1 MNIDDILNENIEEVV
16 RTSAVERVHLPASE
30 TETVSEGDRKEAAA
44 KAAKTADDAAKNAAK
59 KAEAVAVKAVDDTAK
74 KADSAAKNVA
84 KKAEAGA
91 RETAE
96 TTAAAVNKTANK
108 ATAAVSEAAKN
119 AERETANVTKSVE
132 RAAEHAAAT
141 ASEYDDD
148 DDDDDDEYVV
158 HNAFSEDGTMVASI
172 AAGKAGTKKAAPKAE
187 AYEDDAEAYDGD
199 DEAEEL
205 EEVRPAK
212 KAKKAAAKARRR
224 RDYEEYDEDDE
235 EYPYGEDD
243 SDGEYY
249 SDEYDA
255 DGDDEEYY
263 ADGDDEELSEDG
275 EEDEDGEEKA
285 APSFLRMVAG
295 DAIFLV
301 AVFAFFLVLLYIFPP
316 YIVDGPSMQKTLVD
330 KAFGFGYRYAT
341 PERGDI
347 VIVNT
352 GDRAKG
358 TNGESFIKRVIAV
371 PGDTIQCIYEQY
383 DHDVTLSDGTVVKAG
398 GSRKVTLRSASPE
411 LRFGFVTNDPARPY
425 KEIRTI
431 SK

>member
-16 RTSAVERVHLPASE
+16 RTSVVERVHLPASE

-59 KAEAVAVKAVDDTAK
+59 KAEAAAVKAVDDTAK
-74 KADSAAKNVA
+74 KADSAAKNVT
-84 KKAEAGA
+84 KKAEAGVS
-91 RETAE
+91 ETAE

-119 AERETANVTKSVE
+119 AERETETVAKTAKSEAEDVTKSVE

-187 AYEDDAEAYDGD
+187 AYEDDAEAY
-199 DEAEEL
+199 
-205 EEVRPAK
+205 
-212 KAKKAAAKARRR
+212 
-224 RDYEEYDEDDE
+224 
-235 EYPYGEDD
+235 
-243 SDGEYY
+243 
-249 SDEYDA
+249 

-398 GSRKVTLRSASPE
+398 GNVYRVYLNGEMLYEPYAWFGDINTAREIKEPLTLGEGEYFVMGDNRFNSNDSRAFGPVSRADIKCTMMVFLIGKHDPE
-411 LRFGFVTNDPARPY
+411 
-425 KEIRTI
+425 
-431 SK
+431 

>member
-16 RTSAVERVHLPASE
+16 RTSVVERVHLPASE

-59 KAEAVAVKAVDDTAK
+59 KAEAAAVKAVDDTAK

-84 KKAEAGA
+84 KKAEAGVS
-91 RETAE
+91 ETAE

-119 AERETANVTKSVE
+119 AERETETVAKTAKSEAEDVTKSVE

-187 AYEDDAEAYDGD
+187 AYEDDAEAY
-199 DEAEEL
+199 
-205 EEVRPAK
+205 
-212 KAKKAAAKARRR
+212 
-224 RDYEEYDEDDE
+224 
-235 EYPYGEDD
+235 
-243 SDGEYY
+243 
-249 SDEYDA
+249 

-398 GSRKVTLRSASPE
+398 GNVYRVYLNGEMLYEPYAWFGDINTAREIKEPLTLGEDEYFVMGDNRFNSNDSRAFGPVSRADIKCTMMVFLIGKHDPE
-411 LRFGFVTNDPARPY
+411 
-425 KEIRTI
+425 
-431 SK
+431 

>member
-16 RTSAVERVHLPASE
+16 RTSVVERVHLPASE

-59 KAEAVAVKAVDDTAK
+59 KAEAAAVKAVDDTAK
-74 KADSAAKNVA
+74 KADSAAKNVT
-84 KKAEAGA
+84 KKAEAGVS
-91 RETAE
+91 ETAE

-119 AERETANVTKSVE
+119 AERETETVAKTAKSEAEDVTKSVE

-187 AYEDDAEAYDGD
+187 AYEDDAEAY
-199 DEAEEL
+199 
-205 EEVRPAK
+205 
-212 KAKKAAAKARRR
+212 
-224 RDYEEYDEDDE
+224 
-235 EYPYGEDD
+235 
-243 SDGEYY
+243 
-249 SDEYDA
+249 

-398 GSRKVTLRSASPE
+398 GNVYRVYLNGEMLYEPYAWFGDINTAREIKEPLTLGEVEYFVMGDNRFNSNDSRAFGPVSRADIKCTMMVFLIGKHDPE
-411 LRFGFVTNDPARPY
+411 
-425 KEIRTI
+425 
-431 SK
+431 

>member
-1 MNIDDILNENIEEVV
+1 M
-16 RTSAVERVHLPASE
+16 
-30 TETVSEGDRKEAAA
+30 K
-44 KAAKTADDAAKNAAK
+44 
-59 KAEAVAVKAVDDTAK
+59 
-74 KADSAAKNVA
+74 
-84 KKAEAGA
+84 

-96 TTAAAVNKTANK
+96 VSKSVKSETVNVTKSAEKAA
-108 ATAAVSEAAKN
+108 AAVSE
-119 AERETANVTKSVE
+119 
-132 RAAEHAAAT
+132 
-141 ASEYDDD
+141 YDD

-158 HNAFSEDGTMVASI
+158 HNAFSEDGTMVAAI
-172 AAGKAGTKKAAPKAE
+172 AAGKAGAKHSEEPAVAAKKEAKAPAKREEKASAKKAAPEAE
-187 AYEDDAEAYDGD
+187 VYEDDAEAYD

-212 KAKKAAAKARRR
+212 KAKKAAAKARKR

-235 EYPYGEDD
+235 EYPYGEDA

-263 ADGDDEELSEDG
+263 AEGDDAELSED
-275 EEDEDGEEKA
+275 EDEDGEEKA

-398 GSRKVTLRSASPE
+398 GNVYRVYLNGEMLYEPYAWFGDINTAREIKEPLTLGEDEYFVMGDNRFNSNDSRAFGPVSRADIKCTMMVFLIGKHDPE
-411 LRFGFVTNDPARPY
+411 
-425 KEIRTI
+425 
-431 SK
+431 

>member
-16 RTSAVERVHLPASE
+16 RTSVVERVHLPASE

-59 KAEAVAVKAVDDTAK
+59 KAEAAAVKAVDDTAK

-84 KKAEAGA
+84 KKAEAGVS
-91 RETAE
+91 ETAE

-119 AERETANVTKSVE
+119 AERETETVAKTAKSEAEDVTKSVE

-199 DEAEEL
+199 DE
-205 EEVRPAK
+205 
-212 KAKKAAAKARRR
+212 
-224 RDYEEYDEDDE
+224 
-235 EYPYGEDD
+235 
-243 SDGEYY
+243 
-249 SDEYDA
+249 
-255 DGDDEEYY
+255 EYY

-316 YIVDGPSMQKTLVD
+316 YIMDGPSMQKTLVD

-398 GSRKVTLRSASPE
+398 GNVYRVYLNGEMLYEPYAWFGDINTAREIKEPLTLGEDEYFVMGDNRFNSNDSRAFGPVSRADIKCTMMVFLIGKHDPE
-411 LRFGFVTNDPARPY
+411 
-425 KEIRTI
+425 
-431 SK
+431 

>member
-16 RTSAVERVHLPASE
+16 RTSVVERVHLPASE
-30 TETVSEGDRKEAAA
+30 TETVSEGDRKEAAV

-59 KAEAVAVKAVDDTAK
+59 KAEAAAVKAVDDTAK

-84 KKAEAGA
+84 KKAEAGVS
-91 RETAE
+91 ETAE

-119 AERETANVTKSVE
+119 AERETETVAKTAKSEAEDVAKSVE
-132 RAAEHAAAT
+132 RVAEHAAAT

-187 AYEDDAEAYDGD
+187 AYEDDAEAY
-199 DEAEEL
+199 
-205 EEVRPAK
+205 
-212 KAKKAAAKARRR
+212 
-224 RDYEEYDEDDE
+224 
-235 EYPYGEDD
+235 
-243 SDGEYY
+243 
-249 SDEYDA
+249 

-398 GSRKVTLRSASPE
+398 GNVYRVYLNGEMLYEPYAWFGDINTAREIKEPLTLGEDEYFVMGDNRFNSNDSRAFGPVSRADIKCTMMVFLIGKHDPE
-411 LRFGFVTNDPARPY
+411 
-425 KEIRTI
+425 
-431 SK
+431 

>member
-16 RTSAVERVHLPASE
+16 RTSVVERVHLPASE

-59 KAEAVAVKAVDDTAK
+59 KAEAAAVKAVDDTAK

-91 RETAE
+91 SETAE

-119 AERETANVTKSVE
+119 AERETETVAKTAKSEAEDVAKSVE

-187 AYEDDAEAYDGD
+187 AYGDDAEAY
-199 DEAEEL
+199 
-205 EEVRPAK
+205 
-212 KAKKAAAKARRR
+212 
-224 RDYEEYDEDDE
+224 
-235 EYPYGEDD
+235 
-243 SDGEYY
+243 
-249 SDEYDA
+249 

-398 GSRKVTLRSASPE
+398 GNVYRVYLNGEMLYEPYAWFGDINTAREIKEPLTLGEDEYFVMGDNRFNSNDSRAFGPVSRADIKCTMMVFLIGKHDPE
-411 LRFGFVTNDPARPY
+411 
-425 KEIRTI
+425 
-431 SK
+431 